1 MRTSDVLNTFLQRMR
16 TRALRSITRFYS
28 ERYLPEAVPAPSG
41 RFGIY
46 SIAAEV
52 FSPGDHVLISPLTC
66 HTVIESLLAAR
77 VVPTFVE
84 INRDTGTIDV
94 ARLTRDV
101 LGSAK
106 GVITT
111 NLYGNPDDADELAG
125 LAHRHGLWLI
135 EDCAHVL
142 HTTIAGRAIGS
153 FGDAAVFSFRKYFA
167 EGGAVVAVRS
177 RRLAENI
184 VRRIEREAEPAAQNE
199 EVARFLE
206 HGFTSAAGTTIARVL
221 KTAARRLTPF
231 CHIRAADKTADD
243 AAARRAATFP
253 TTAALLRV
261 RNCLARFEQLVD
273 ARIRAADELVRA
285 VPLPPRRSV
294 RAETMCYMAV
304 PFWTPK
310 RNHIIAAMDR
320 RGIPTYFTYSP
331 PMNRRFAGRAQTE
344 FLTESEVDEWCRHI
358 LPVSLE
364 RRREYARE
372 IAE

>member
-1 MRTSDVLNTFLQRMR
+1 MR
-16 TRALRSITRFYS
+16 TRALRAITRFYAD
-28 ERYLPEAVPAPSG
+28 RYLPEAVPVPSG

-94 ARLTRDV
+94 PRLTREV

-106 GVITT
+106 GIITT

-125 LAHRHGLWLI
+125 IARRRGLWLI

-153 FGDAAVFSFRKYFA
+153 FGDAAVFSFRKYFG
-167 EGGAVVAVRS
+167 ERGAVVAVRS

-184 VRRIEREAEPAAQNE
+184 ARRTEREAQPSPPNE

-206 HGFTSAAGTTIARVL
+206 HALTAAAGATFTRAL
-221 KTAARRLTPF
+221 KSAARRLTPF
-231 CHIRAADKTADD
+231 RHIRAAEKPADG
-243 AAARRAATFP
+243 AAAGGTATFP
-253 TTAALLRV
+253 TAAALLRV
-261 RNCLARFEQLVD
+261 CNCLARFQQLVD
-273 ARIRAADELVRA
+273 ARIRAAEELARI
-285 VPLPPRRSV
+285 VPLTPRRSL

-310 RNHIIAAMDR
+310 RNHIIAAMNQ

-331 PMNRRFAGRAQTE
+331 PMNRRFAGRAQTD
-344 FLTESEVDEWCRHI
+344 FLTASEVDEWCRHI
-358 LPVSLE
+358 LPVNLD